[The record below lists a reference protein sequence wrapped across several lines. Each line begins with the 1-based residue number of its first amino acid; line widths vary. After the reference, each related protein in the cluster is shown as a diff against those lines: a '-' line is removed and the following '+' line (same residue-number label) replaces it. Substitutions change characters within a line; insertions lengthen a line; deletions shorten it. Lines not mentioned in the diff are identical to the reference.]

1 MANVTI
7 KEATNVVTK
16 IVRISGK
23 TRPLQIGGK
32 PNDENVVFLRAFDA
46 TTGEKLNTPLSI
58 TESRAKMFG
67 FSCLTINPD
76 AATTDANGGLVEEM
90 NTLTNPP
97 KYYEMSLREI
107 PDGKVGDWGYK
118 TKKDIT
124 VDGKQYKTGD
134 IVPYRTVNTFVI
146 EAIGKEYKESDF
158 KSKELET
165 INAKA
170 NAAGDMAYRLSMF
183 EMLYGRKP
191 ILTNEDDRI
200 ELLKIPVTR

>member
-1 MANVTI
+1 MANVQI

-23 TRPLQIGGK
+23 TRPLQIAGK
-32 PNDENVVFLRAFDA
+32 ENTTNVVFLRAFDA
-46 TTGEKLNTPLSI
+46 TSGEKLNTPLSI

-90 NTLTNPP
+90 NTLANPP
-97 KYYEMSLREI
+97 KYYEMTLREI
-107 PDGKVGDWGYK
+107 PEGQPGEWGYK
-118 TKKDIT
+118 TKKDIE
-124 VDGKQYKTGD
+124 VDGKKYKAGD
-134 IVPYRTVNTFVI
+134 LVPYRAVGTFVI

-158 KSKELET
+158 KSKEIET

-170 NAAGDMAYRLSMF
+170 TAAGDMAYRLSMF

-191 ILTNEDDRI
+191 VMSNEDDRN
-200 ELLKIPVTR
+200 ELLKIPVVR